1 MPLLDRRSLLKLL
14 PGALLAARAGAAIP
28 GATRKGRPRELGVRI
43 GRLPAGA
50 WNAITDVPGVT
61 VGHATIVRGEGP
73 LVVGKGPV
81 RTGVTVVVPAPD
93 RERTLVPCGVSV
105 PNGNGELTGL
115 AQARTLGVLGTPIAL
130 TNTSSVGMVYAALTE
145 LCRAAG
151 PGSLEPVVG
160 ETWDGFLNDIEG
172 RHVRHE
178 DVAAALEGARAGP
191 VAEGVVGGGTGMVCY
206 GFKGGI
212 GTASR
217 RLPEP
222 LAAYTLGA
230 LVQANHGV
238 REELRIDGVPVGEAI
253 TDLRPEPD
261 EASGGNSILIVLATD
276 APLLD
281 HQLRRLAARS
291 VHGLAKTGSIS
302 HNGSGDFALA
312 FSTGNRIPPEAFREG
327 SGYTLASIEQLD
339 LDPLLEAA
347 SEATEEAIVNALF
360 AAVDVTGRD
369 GRVVRAL
376 PIDRTLALLER
387 HHRLFPPQAG
397 PVHARS

>member
-28 GATRKGRPRELGVRI
+28 GTARKGRPRELGVRI
-43 GRLPAGA
+43 GRLRPGR
-50 WNAITDVPGVT
+50 WNGITDVPGVT

-73 LVVGKGPV
+73 LVVGEGPV
-81 RTGVTVVVPAPD
+81 RTGVTVIVPASD
-93 RERTLVPCGVSV
+93 VDRTLVPCGVSV

-130 TNTSSVGMVYAALTE
+130 TNTSSVGAVYAALAE
-145 LCRAAG
+145 LHGAG
-151 PGSLEPVVG
+151 ALSVEPVVG

-172 RHVRHE
+172 RHVRREH
-178 DVAAALEGARAGP
+178 VAAALEGARSGP
-191 VAEGVVGGGTGMVCY
+191 VEEGAVGGGTGMVCY

-222 LAAYTLGA
+222 LAAYALGA

-238 REELRIDGVPVGEAI
+238 REELRVDGVPVGEEI
-253 TDLRPEPD
+253 TDLRPEP
-261 EASGGNSILIVLATD
+261 EGASWGNSILIVLATD

-281 HQLRRLAARS
+281 HQLRRLAARA

-302 HNGSGDFALA
+302 HNGSGDFAIA
-312 FSTGNRIPPEAFREG
+312 FSTGNQIARQAYWRG
-327 SGYTLASIEQLD
+327 SGYSLASIEQVD
-339 LDPLLEAA
+339 LDPLLQAA

-360 AAVDVTGRD
+360 AAVDTTGRD
-369 GRVVRAL
+369 GHVVRAL
-376 PIDRTLALLER
+376 PIDRALAVLER
-387 HHRLFPPQAG
+387 HHRLFPPETE

>member
-28 GATRKGRPRELGVRI
+28 GTARKGRPRELGVRI
-43 GRLPAGA
+43 GRLRPGR
-50 WNAITDVPGVT
+50 WNGITDVPGVT

-73 LVVGKGPV
+73 LVVGEGPV
-81 RTGVTVVVPAPD
+81 RTGVTVIVPASD
-93 RERTLVPCGVSV
+93 VDRTLVPCGVSV

-130 TNTSSVGMVYAALTE
+130 TNTSSVGAVYAALAE
-145 LCRAAG
+145 LHGAG
-151 PGSLEPVVG
+151 ALSVEPVVG

-172 RHVRHE
+172 RHVRREH
-178 DVAAALEGARAGP
+178 VAAALEGARSGP
-191 VAEGVVGGGTGMVCY
+191 VEEGAVGGGTGMVCY

-222 LAAYTLGA
+222 LAAYALGA

-238 REELRIDGVPVGEAI
+238 REELRVDGVPVGEEI
-253 TDLRPEPD
+253 TDLRPEP
-261 EASGGNSILIVLATD
+261 EGASWGNSILIVLATD

-281 HQLRRLAARS
+281 HQLRRLAARA

-302 HNGSGDFALA
+302 HNGSGDFAIA
-312 FSTGNRIPPEAFREG
+312 FSTGNQIARQAYWRG
-327 SGYTLASIEQLD
+327 SGYPLASIEQVD
-339 LDPLLEAA
+339 LDPLLQAA

-360 AAVDVTGRD
+360 AAVDTTGRD
-369 GRVVRAL
+369 GHVVRAL
-376 PIDRTLALLER
+376 PIDRALAVLER
-387 HHRLFPPQAG
+387 HHRLFPPETE